1 MASRASLGKFFRNWQ
16 TLEPR
21 TLYLVPRSYLVR
33 LYIVRVLRERTSE
46 VIWTAN
52 TEDVIRHALLS
63 SAPAPELPSSGGQ
76 VQRRK

>member
-1 MASRASLGKFFRNWQ
+1 MTSRASLGKFFEIGKPSN
-16 TLEPR
+16 
-21 TLYLVPRSYLVR
+21 LVPRSYLVR
-33 LYIVRVLRERTSE
+33 LYIARVLRERTSE

-52 TEDVIRHALLS
+52 TKDVIRHALLS